1 MAPRDII
8 TMLQGAALAGDNIEF
23 TKKKNKDVGDF
34 MKQGVKNIV
43 GVSLIG
49 ETSNI
54 LHSF

>member
-8 TMLQGAALAGDNIEF
+8 TIMQGAALAGDNIKF
-23 TKKKNKDVGDF
+23 MKKKNKDVGYF
-34 MKQGVKNIV
+34 MGQGVKNIV

-49 ETSNI
+49 ETANV